1 LLFFRA
7 RPSFTRMKTLPVNQE
22 KLFAQVIKAALP
34 EVRKLWED
42 GDDFLP
48 PNKEDIHC
56 PEEIVF
62 RPEVGRSYY
71 QCQPHLWQCYW
82 QGGLKTNPS
91 LEVKISGETFHIVA
105 TAHAPA
111 APALSERARFIELTK
126 RQGVG
131 LNQSY
136 GYVVELEVKEI
147 PGQSQTVF
155 LGDSCRD
162 TYLPQ
167 RIYGYGK
174 VEDRKSEGF
183 LWDNFNR
190 HIFIDKFY
198 VSNQQYNDY
207 LIATKSLI
215 PIVKDRKLWPEPAAV
230 SAENQKA
237 YCQFF
242 GKRVLEAKL
251 FDAATMTPTDAKN
264 PFPERVIRPATPWQ
278 RDLSKTFLGM
288 SRINP
293 DYQLS
298 PLDCQLAQVK
308 GCAPKF
314 FTTDSATWMGM
325 NFALGFFPE
334 HLPNSIEPNK
344 NLKVSSR
351 FEVASSPW
359 HELGRRSSWN
369 GSQDAEKPMTAFR
382 CSEEIIP

>member
-1 LLFFRA
+1 M
-7 RPSFTRMKTLPVNQE
+7 SQE

-34 EVRKLWED
+34 EVKKLWED

-48 PNKEDIHC
+48 QNKESINC
-56 PEEIVF
+56 PEEISF
-62 RPEVGRSYY
+62 RPDVGRSYY
-71 QCQPHLWQCYW
+71 QCQPHVWQCFW
-82 QGGLKTNPS
+82 QGGLKPNPS
-91 LEVKISGETFHIVA
+91 IEVSVSGETFHVRA

-111 APALSERARFIELTK
+111 QPAVSSHARFIELTK
-126 RQGVG
+126 RVG
-131 LNQSY
+131 EGLKQNY
-136 GYVVELEVKEI
+136 GYVVELEVREL
-147 PGQSQTVF
+147 PGLSQMVLLT
-155 LGDSCRD
+155 DTCRD

-167 RIYGYGK
+167 RIYGYGQVDNK
-174 VEDRKSEGF
+174 KSEGF

-198 VSNQQYNDY
+198 VSNQQFNDY
-207 LIATKSLI
+207 LIATKSLG
-215 PIVKDRKLWPEPAAV
+215 PIVDDRKLWPEPAAV
-230 SAENQKA
+230 SADQQKA
-237 YCQFF
+237 YCSYF

-278 RDLSKTFLGM
+278 RDLGRTFLGM

-325 NFALGFFPE
+325 NFGLGFYPE
-334 HLPNSIEPNK
+334 HLPNSIEPLK

-351 FEVASSPW
+351 FELASSPW
-359 HELGRRSSWN
+359 HELGKRATWS
-369 GSQDAEKPMTAFR
+369 GVQDPEKPVTAFR
-382 CSEEIIP
+382 CSEEVIQ